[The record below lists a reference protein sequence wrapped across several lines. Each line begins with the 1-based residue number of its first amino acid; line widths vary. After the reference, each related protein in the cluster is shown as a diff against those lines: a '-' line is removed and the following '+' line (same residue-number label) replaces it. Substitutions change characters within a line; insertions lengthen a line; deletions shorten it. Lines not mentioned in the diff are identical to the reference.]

1 MSDGTDMNDRTG
13 NDAFLSSTIRS
24 WSPTWAAYATCLG
37 ALVYG
42 AMKVYMAAEGR
53 IGLPGFATSGATLDY
68 IVLRQLGLVTADLVG
83 AVIALA
89 TVQSW
94 GRIISRWLLLTAVW
108 SICVMVAAGA
118 AGFVLGTL
126 RPVDW
131 TGLLGGGFLV
141 VWTILWSTTAVS
153 YQRRSRGRHT
163 G

>member
-1 MSDGTDMNDRTG
+1 MSDGIG
-13 NDAFLSSTIRS
+13 NDASLSTTIRS
-24 WSPTWAAYATCLG
+24 WSPTWAAYTTCLG

-42 AMKVYMAAEGR
+42 AMKAYMAVEGR
-53 IGLPGFATSGATLDY
+53 IGLPGFATSGATLDH
-68 IVLRQLGLVTADLVG
+68 IVLRQLGLVAVDLVG

-94 GRIISRWLLLTAVW
+94 GRIIPRWLLLTAVW
-108 SICVMVAAGA
+108 TICVMVVAGA

-131 TGLLGGGFLV
+131 TGFLGGVFLV
-141 VWTILWSTTAVS
+141 GWAILWGATAVS

>member
-1 MSDGTDMNDRTG
+1 MNDRIGT
-13 NDAFLSSTIRS
+13 DVPLSSTVRS
-24 WSPTWAAYATCLG
+24 WSPAWVAYATCLG

-53 IGLPGFATSGATLDY
+53 IGLPGFATSGAVLDH
-68 IVLRQLGLVTADLVG
+68 IVLRQLGLVAVDLVG

-94 GRIISRWLLLTAVW
+94 GRIIPRWLLLTAVW

-131 TGLLGGGFLV
+131 TGFLGGVFLV
-141 VWTILWSTTAVS
+141 VWAILWGATAVS
-153 YQRRSRGRHT
+153 YQRRSRDRHT